1 MRSRVGRPSA
11 RRAPNGGAHLAPGW
25 PPATG
30 RTAVNLIGNM
40 NGGTLAG
47 EAEIVHRGRTTM
59 VVDVRV
65 FDALGGRAGR

>member
-1 MRSRVGRPSA
+1 MTGVP
-11 RRAPNGGAHLAPGW
+11 GGAE
-25 PPATG
+25 TG
-30 RTAVNLIGNM
+30 RKANACENFGPDEPPPPSGDAVNLIGDV
-40 NGGTLAG
+40 NGGTLAA